1 MAYPIPSVVIVGP
14 TAVGKTE
21 LALGLAES
29 MEGEIVSIDSRQ
41 VYRELNIGTAKPSA
55 RQRRRVRHHMI
66 DLIEPGQTFSAG
78 RFGAAARETVE
89 SLEARGRTAL
99 LVGGSGLYLT
109 AAIDGLF
116 DAPQPDPALRE
127 RVAVR
132 LREQGTAALY
142 DDLRRQDPAA
152 ASEIEPGDGV
162 RILRALELTL
172 TDGRQR
178 AERWETDGG
187 RGLRAMPMMI
197 CLTRPRDSLYRRIDR
212 RTVEMFEAGWPL
224 EVERLLEEGID
235 PGAPGLQSL
244 GYAEILEYLAG
255 RLPKDLAIEA
265 IQRRT
270 RRFSKRQMTWFRR
283 DRRLRW
289 LDLDRVGS
297 RGARD
302 RILRQ
307 WTASKPPPDDN

>member
-1 MAYPIPSVVIVGP
+1 MALRTRSVVIVGP

-21 LALGLAES
+21 LALDLAES

-41 VYRELNIGTAKPSA
+41 VYRELDIGTAKPTA

-66 DLIEPGQTFSAG
+66 DLIGAGQTCSAG
-78 RFGAAARETVE
+78 RFGAAARDRVDC
-89 SLEARGRTAL
+89 LEACGRTAL

-116 DAPQPDPALRE
+116 DAPPPDAPLRE
-127 RVAVR
+127 RLAVR
-132 LREQGTAALY
+132 LRAQGTTALY
-142 DDLRRQDPAA
+142 DELRLHDPSA
-152 ASEIEPGDGV
+152 ASQIEPGDGV
-162 RILRALELTL
+162 RILRALELAL
-172 TDGRQR
+172 ADGRHR

-187 RGLRAMPMMI
+187 RGLRAMPIML
-197 CLTRPRDSLYRRIDR
+197 CLTRARDSLYQRIDT
-212 RTVEMFEAGWPL
+212 RTVEMFEAGWPK
-224 EVERLLEEGID
+224 EVERLLEGGLD
-235 PGAPGLQSL
+235 PGAAGLQSL
-244 GYAEILEYLAG
+244 GYSEVVKYLAG
-255 RLPKDLAIEA
+255 GLPKNRAIEA

-270 RRFSKRQMTWFRR
+270 RRFAKRQMTWFRR

-297 RGARD
+297 GGARD

-307 WTASKPPPDDN
+307 WEGQQTTC